1 MAAGH
6 PSLSFA
12 DFRVGP
18 RTPSPIRLF
27 NRRRAPEV
35 RPSGRKSRPRR
46 RIAELDCA
54 RGIVEMPANS
64 GGSLMR
70 KLIVLAAAMSAL
82 LVASCNTV
90 EGVGKDVQAAG
101 KAVTNTAHD
110 VKK

>member
-1 MAAGH
+1 
-6 PSLSFA
+6 
-12 DFRVGP
+12 
-18 RTPSPIRLF
+18 
-27 NRRRAPEV
+27 
-35 RPSGRKSRPRR
+35 
-46 RIAELDCA
+46 
-54 RGIVEMPANS
+54 
-64 GGSLMR
+64 MR